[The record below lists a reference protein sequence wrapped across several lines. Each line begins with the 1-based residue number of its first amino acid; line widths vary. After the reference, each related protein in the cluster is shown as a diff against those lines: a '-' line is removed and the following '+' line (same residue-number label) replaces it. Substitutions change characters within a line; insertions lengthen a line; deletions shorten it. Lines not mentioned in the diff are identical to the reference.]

1 MTISFEW
8 DRIGSRRKQEEIV
21 MAVVKTLSQYWFRMQ
36 SSLFPWLEEQL
47 GELTQKEMIT
57 TMIEQYLLLV
67 RLDIH
72 RELENG

>member
-1 MTISFEW
+1 
-8 DRIGSRRKQEEIV
+8 